1 MKKRFEKLIDVKS
14 ISTLVLTGVFSYL
27 SIIGKI
33 SPELFMTIFTV
44 VIGFYYGTQK
54 EKKDNDNNMNIQ
66 GTENIRSLIFLP
78 TNYPQE
84 KRSSMVYRLYTRLEI
99 IVK

>member
-66 GTENIRSLIFLP
+66 GTEDIRSRICFAHKVEVQWYIDFTHGWKLL
-78 TNYPQE
+78 
-84 KRSSMVYRLYTRLEI
+84 
-99 IVK
+99 

>member
-1 MKKRFEKLIDVKS
+1 MRPDWILSKMMLVKSKRTLLFLCPRRSNMKKRFEKLIDVKS

-54 EKKDNDNNMNIQ
+54 EKKDNDNNMNI
-66 GTENIRSLIFLP
+66 
-78 TNYPQE
+78 
-84 KRSSMVYRLYTRLEI
+84 
-99 IVK
+99 

>member
-66 GTENIRSLIFLP
+66 GTENIRSLIFFAHKVEVQWYIDFTHGWKL
-78 TNYPQE
+78 
-84 KRSSMVYRLYTRLEI
+84 L
-99 IVK
+99 

>member
-1 MKKRFEKLIDVKS
+1 MTLVKSKQISLFLCQRRKSSMKKRLEKLIDVKS

-54 EKKDNDNNMNIQ
+54 EKKDN
-66 GTENIRSLIFLP
+66 TEG
-78 TNYPQE
+78 Q
-84 KRSSMVYRLYTRLEI
+84 
-99 IVK
+99 